1 MTAPQTL
8 LKAWNMKPKKD
19 MGQNFLTDPSTPIMI
34 LERAG
39 IHDGCGQTIIEVGP
53 GLGAMTIPA
62 AQRADHVH
70 AVELDREIIPL
81 LETEIHVAGLRNIT
95 IHSGSILKVDLEPM
109 LAEGRNTLVIGNLP
123 YNISSQ
129 ILIRLLSF
137 RHRITRGV
145 FMLQTEM
152 AERIVA
158 PPGGRD
164 YGRLSVI
171 MQYCGAIHLLATVK
185 AHLFYPRPKV
195 DSAIIEVLFPEKP
208 SLQAKNEKILF
219 DVVRAAFGQ
228 RRKTL
233 RNSLSSGLRELNTKE
248 AETLLLNADIDPIRR
263 AETLSV
269 AEFVRLADLF
279 YDSIQ

>member
-8 LKAWNMKPKKD
+8 LKAWNLKPKKD
-19 MGQNFLTDPSTPIMI
+19 MGQNFLTDPSTPEMI
-34 LERAG
+34 LDRAG
-39 IHDGCGQTIIEVGP
+39 IREACGQTIIEIGP

-62 AQRADHVH
+62 ARRADHVH

-81 LETEIHVAGLRNIT
+81 LETEIRVAGCNNVT
-95 IHSGSILKVDLEPM
+95 VHSGSILKVDLEPM
-109 LAEGRNTLVIGNLP
+109 LAEGRSTLVIGNLP

-158 PPGGRD
+158 APGSRD
-164 YGRLSVI
+164 YGRLSVA
-171 MQYCGAIHLLATVK
+171 MQYCGSVRILASVK
-185 AHLFYPRPKV
+185 AHLFYPKPKV
-195 DSAIIEVLFPEKP
+195 DSSIIEVVFPERP
-208 SLQAKNEKILF
+208 LLQSENEKLFF
-219 DVVRAAFGQ
+219 DVVRAAFGL

-233 RNSLSSGLRELNTKE
+233 RNSLASGLKELTPQN
-248 AETLLLNADIDPIRR
+248 AEKLLIEADIEPSRR
-263 AETLSV
+263 AETLEV
-269 AEFVRLADLF
+269 AEFVRLADCF
-279 YDSIQ
+279 IKYK